1 MEQDFVGTK
10 RWIRQASPYEVYM
23 EEQNL
28 PIHRG
33 TVGFYDIRDLNLASW
48 KRMGAR
54 GAFIELN
61 SWGGFQGGYVIAG
74 PGARAAPAE
83 RHMYEEIFYDFDGR
97 RTTELW
103 SGYDANEK
111 QTFYSQP

>member
-1 MEQDFVGTK
+1 MNGFIHTLSATNWTIKRRQLGMEQDFVGTK

-33 TVGFYDIRDLNLASW
+33 AVGFYDIRDLTLGSW
-48 KRMGAR
+48 ERMGAR

-61 SWGGFQGGYVIAG
+61 GCGGAPGVELIEGSRGGG
-74 PGARAAPAE
+74 
-83 RHMYEEIFYDFDGR
+83 
-97 RTTELW
+97 
-103 SGYDANEK
+103 
-111 QTFYSQP
+111 